1 MTNIFPADSNL
12 LFIGISACLAGAVC
26 GDHCSP
32 ISTPPSWHR
41 RGRSAIMWITLQ
53 RSFLYAVT
61 VAGISF
67 VCYLIAPLIDTWFIT
82 FPIAVA
88 LTVGTLFV
96 IRAVTRRR
104 AGAVQCDAARV

>member
-1 MTNIFPADSNL
+1 MTNIFPADSDL

-32 ISTPPSWHR
+32 ISDTTIMA
-41 RGRSAIMWITLQ
+41 SAGAQCNHVDHVATQLP
-53 RSFLYAVT
+53 YAVT

-67 VCYLIAPLIDTWFIT
+67 VCYLIAPLIDNWFIT

-104 AGAVQCDAARV
+104 AGAVQCDAAQV

>member
-1 MTNIFPADSNL
+1 MGEVSTL
-12 LFIGISACLAGAVC
+12 SAKKESVMSTLAERYNRRRDNSLVDTTIMASAGAQCNHV
-26 GDHCSP
+26 DHVATQLP
-32 ISTPPSWHR
+32 
-41 RGRSAIMWITLQ
+41 
-53 RSFLYAVT
+53 YAVT

-67 VCYLIAPLIDTWFIT
+67 VCYLIAPLIDNWFIT